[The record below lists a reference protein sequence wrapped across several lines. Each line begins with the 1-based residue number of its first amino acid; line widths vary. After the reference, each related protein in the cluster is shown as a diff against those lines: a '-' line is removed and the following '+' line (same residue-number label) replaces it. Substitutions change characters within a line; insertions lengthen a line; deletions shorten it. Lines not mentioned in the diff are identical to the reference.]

1 MQVTVHAPA
10 KINLTL
16 DVVGNRA
23 DGYHLL
29 ESIMQSVDCCDTLV
43 AETADDITLTVLGGD
58 VGPID
63 KNTAIRAAK
72 VFFADTGICG
82 GVAMTLTKRIPQQA
96 GMGGGSADAA
106 ATLIALD
113 ALYATHLT
121 REQLVAMGVQVG
133 ADVPFCLV
141 GGTALCEGIGEQI
154 TPLANLPDCA
164 IVIAQPAEGVS
175 TKEAYARLDN
185 TPLTDRPDTAAMIKA
200 LASGR
205 LPAVGAAL
213 ANVFEPA
220 INLSAVADIRRIMAT
235 FSPLGSRMTGS
246 GSVVFALF
254 EDTAHAEACANAL
267 ASAYPVAFVCRPSQG
282 NRLVINKIV

>member
-16 DVVGNRA
+16 DVVGTRA

-29 ESIMQSVDCCDTLV
+29 ESVMQSVDCCDTLTTTK
-43 AETADDITLTVLGGD
+43 APTITLRVVGGD
-58 VGPID
+58 VGPLE
-63 KNTAIRAAK
+63 KNTVYRAAQ
-72 VFFADTGICG
+72 VFFRAVGVDG

-106 ATLIALD
+106 AALLALD
-113 ALYATHLT
+113 KLYDTRLT
-121 REQLVAMGVQVG
+121 REQLCALGVQVG

-141 GGTALCEGIGEQI
+141 GGTALCEGIGEVI
-154 TPLANLPDCA
+154 TPLAALPSCA

-175 TKEAYARLDN
+175 TAEAYARLDG
-185 TPLTDRPDTAAMIKA
+185 TPLRDRPANASMLAALEA
-200 LASGR
+200 GD
-205 LPAVGAAL
+205 LPAVGRCL

-220 INLSAVADIRRIMAT
+220 IALPAVADIRRRMAA
-235 FSPLGSRMTGS
+235 FAPLGSRMTGS

-254 EDTAHAEACANAL
+254 EAQSRAEACAAAL
-267 ASAYPVAFVCRPSQG
+267 KEHYPVAFVCRPSAG
-282 NRLVINKIV
+282 NCICIE